1 MKIREQLEA
10 AMKLQIDGD
19 LAEAKKT
26 CGKVLD
32 THPIN
37 ADAMHMLGLILSEE
51 NDTERAIDLI
61 KKAIQQNPVASAF
74 HHNIAGIYRRLGR
87 LKEAESEFR

>member
-32 THPIN
+32 THPTN
-37 ADAMHMLGLILSEE
+37 ADAMHLLGQILSGED
-51 NDTERAIDLI
+51 DTERAIDLLE
-61 KKAIQQNPVASAF
+61 KAI
-74 HHNIAGIYRRLGR
+74 
-87 LKEAESEFR
+87 